1 MPLLT
6 DTDKVDF
13 LTKRGWVHHKQP
25 HAWQWSLPP
34 LKALYLL
41 GDAFDLQ
48 GKLGQMRVK
57 SKRTRT
63 RKD

>member
-1 MPLLT
+1 MPLLS
-6 DTDKVDF
+6 DTEKVDF

-48 GKLGQMRVK
+48 QKLADSRKKAKKTG
-57 SKRTRT
+57 TR
-63 RKD
+63 